1 MFLLL
6 NLLLIFFGIGLFGL
20 SYSLVRKRKG
30 DTEGLKLYGAFAY
43 GSVVFIVSGVAQ
55 IIGHYI
61 SFSWWYSS
69 VILIILEIAD
79 NFLIRPGFNKS
90 GKAGLKKKN
99 LLEILFSV
107 VIFLR
112 KNKDYQSNA
121 SIYKKSLN
129 FRICRV
135 FVCTPPSAYHFP

>member
-1 MFLLL
+1 LFLLL

-107 VIFLR
+107 VICLSAILLKRDLSRGLFAKKQGLSIKR
-112 KNKDYQSNA
+112 KY
-121 SIYKKSLN
+121 L
-129 FRICRV
+129 
-135 FVCTPPSAYHFP
+135 